1 MNRLLKKPSSIFS
14 KEFLEKVTQRE
25 EEFEKFRFPDGS
37 LAEGVVGNM
46 ALISHSDYEYGY
58 VYLVNTEGEDFTLDF
73 GTFEYYHSLR
83 HPIQFKLNEHRPKGK
98 DCFNGPF
105 FKRLY
110 LDGEPTDKVLYYGFW
125 ADCYCDMLDDEIVS
139 QFHPF
144 ERVYTGGVIECGKC
158 NFIGEADYDTFTE
171 TLLTPN
177 ILLTKFVDCEADY
190 RYAMYPD
197 FYDEEERVYRE
208 SADYD
213 PWTDRKL
220 YGAYDLRL
228 HKQII
233 SNNLYKIESRNEHL
247 FLYGCKE
254 SESQIYL
261 SKHPRK
267 TIGCVQYRLDK
278 LPYCFEPWRP
288 SLIESP
294 EYFEEE
300 HGIINIAPY
309 AGRDIFDLIGE
320 NKDLLLS
327 LVRRNFFH
335 LDTGVIEYWEEEYK
349 DLISQSFFDKLY
361 IANDAHHIYWD
372 IFNASDKFEILGSSV
387 LVFSKR
393 FGSKVQLLTTLKHG
407 SHKSFK
413 TLIVDDFPYIQG
425 LVKLRRVFV
434 SSDVLRSLLDSIS
447 PDYVIELK
455 NLIRF
460 VQAWE
465 DERNHIEELE
475 EYERNQ
481 HLLLQEEEDYEQMY
495 RDAFDGNPDAEW
507 NID

>member
-1 MNRLLKKPSSIFS
+1 MNYQIKVLSSIFS
-14 KEFLEKVTQRE
+14 KEFLEQVTQRE

-37 LAEGVVGNM
+37 FNEGVVGNV
-46 ALISHSDYEYGY
+46 AIISCPDYEHGY
-58 VYLVNTEGEDFTLDF
+58 VYLVNIKGEEITLDF
-73 GTFEYYHSLR
+73 GTFIYNRHSR
-83 HPIQFKLNEHRPKGK
+83 RSIQFKQNKQHPQGK

-125 ADCYCDMLDDEIVS
+125 ADCYCDILDDEIVS

-208 SADYD
+208 SADND
-213 PWTDRKL
+213 PWTDKKM
-220 YGAYDLRL
+220 YGAYDINS

-233 SNNLYKIESRNEHL
+233 VNNLYKIDSKNGSL
-247 FLYGCKE
+247 FLYGCKY
-254 SESQIYL
+254 SEPQIYL
-261 SKHPRK
+261 PKHPRK

-278 LPYCFEPWRP
+278 LPYCFEQWRP
-288 SLIESP
+288 ALIESP
-294 EYFEEE
+294 TYFEEE

-309 AGRDIFDLIGE
+309 AGRDIYDLINE
-320 NKDLLLS
+320 DKNLLLS

-335 LDTGVIEYWEEEYK
+335 LDNGVIEEWEEEYE
-349 DLISQSFFDKLY
+349 DMISKSFFDKLY
-361 IANDAHHIYWD
+361 IANDAHLIYWD
-372 IFNASDKFEILGSSV
+372 IHDASDKLEILGSSV

-393 FGSKVQLLTTLKHG
+393 LGQRVPLLTTLKHG
-407 SHKSFK
+407 NHKTFK

-425 LVKLRRVFV
+425 LIKLRRLFV
-434 SSDVLRSLLDSIS
+434 KSCVLKKLLNSIS
-447 PDYVIELK
+447 PRFIPELEKLIE
-455 NLIRF
+455 F
-460 VQAWE
+460 VQDWE
-465 DERNHIEELE
+465 AERSITEELE
-475 EYERNQ
+475 DNEKKENF
-481 HLLLQEEEDYEQMY
+481 LLQEDDDYDQMY

-507 NID
+507 NIE